1 VKPFADVMM
10 TWVCAL
16 YCRRVH
22 SSYEVAK
29 RTVQL
34 LRNIVSTL
42 KYSSAKELVE
52 KVREIGR
59 DLVAAQPS
67 EGTIGNMVR
76 RVLKIIREEHA
87 TCCGKADE
95 VESQPVSCFI
105 KLYYEPKV
113 VKPR

>member
-1 VKPFADVMM
+1 MRPCPYVRTVNVCYRDGAFLVDQSSLTLSVLQLNKPLLVKPFADVMM

-42 KYSSAKELVE
+42 KYSSAK
-52 KVREIGR
+52 
-59 DLVAAQPS
+59 
-67 EGTIGNMVR
+67 
-76 RVLKIIREEHA
+76 
-87 TCCGKADE
+87 
-95 VESQPVSCFI
+95 
-105 KLYYEPKV
+105 
-113 VKPR
+113 